1 MSIKTIQRNEMF
13 VNIVESIH
21 RSTLFVIEPLPVKHD
36 TEFPTV
42 SFDDTLIFCCYSK
55 FDVWRKPIVM

>member
-1 MSIKTIQRNEMF
+1 MYIKTIQRIEMF

-42 SFDDTLIFCCYSK
+42 TFNDEIVFYSYLN
-55 FDVWRKPIVM
+55 FRL

>member
-1 MSIKTIQRNEMF
+1 MYIKTIQYIKMF

-42 SFDDTLIFCCYSK
+42 TFNDE
-55 FDVWRKPIVM
+55 IVFHCHPNFYV